1 MCGGQSIKTVTY
13 WTVVSIFESM
23 RFSRLP
29 AWYKR
34 LQQISLSEDFIATM
48 LEPASDIFRTEGEQS
63 KGDPCASAAAMAQVG
78 AKGDQARGEERKS
91 PKREELTRPGNAADQ

>member
-1 MCGGQSIKTVTY
+1 MCGGQSIKTATY

-34 LQQISLSEDFIATM
+34 LQQISLSEDFLATM

-63 KGDPCASAAAMAQVG
+63 KGDPRANAAAVAQVG
-78 AKGDQARGEERKS
+78 AKGDQA
-91 PKREELTRPGNAADQ
+91 